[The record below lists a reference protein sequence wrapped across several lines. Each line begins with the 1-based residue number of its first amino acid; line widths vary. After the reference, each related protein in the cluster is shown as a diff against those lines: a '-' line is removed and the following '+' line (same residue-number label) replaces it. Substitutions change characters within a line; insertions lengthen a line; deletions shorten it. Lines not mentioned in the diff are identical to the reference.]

1 MADSR
6 EPPPLFDDDDSRK
19 DDENDDLFTSAVQ
32 SPVSEGGSLT
42 PTVEE
47 DVEKPGEQTDPL
59 SDSPPEAAAHS
70 TIQAQP
76 SDSTSS
82 PLFSQS
88 PSLPRADTPPMTS
101 EPVDLFESCSL
112 GGNDSEDVTPTAVG
126 PMTAGQEQVSTMSDP
141 FFDDDIPDDPTL
153 LMGSLVAP
161 PPTPQQDL
169 TSPALAPALH
179 DETSCVLD
187 STTDLD
193 TTIKAEKEVDLVPS
207 VSASALEPVDMEEPT
222 DDASNVVET
231 EALPQNSSPGNP
243 PVFLDDID
251 TSEIPLGNEPEEVSL
266 DDNDD
271 TGIFQSTAAPKLQ
284 LNQNDN
290 EKKDEFIEITVTD
303 PQKIGDGMGAYMAYK
318 VTTKTNISYF
328 RKQHWSVMRRFS
340 DFLGLHSK
348 LVEKH
353 LHSGRIVPPAPQKS
367 AIGTTKIKL
376 GSDKSAESSIEFI
389 EKRRAALERY
399 MNRTA
404 AHPTLRGDPDFREF
418 VELDAELPRA
428 TQTSALSS
436 AGVLR
441 LFNRVGET
449 VNKMTFKMDESDQW
463 FEEKTQQIESL
474 DNQLHKLHASLEGLV
489 NYRREL
495 AISTAIFAK
504 SVAVLSSVEE
514 HSALSRALH
523 QLSEAEERIHTIHN
537 AQADADYFH
546 MAETTKDYIA
556 LIAAVKDVFH
566 ERVKAFQMWQHSQQM
581 LAKKREAKAKAELV
595 AKPDKIQQAQAEV
608 TEWETKVER
617 SQEEFERI
625 SKAIK
630 KEIDQFEIIRVKD
643 FKETLVKYLEALM
656 TSQQQIIK
664 VWETFIPEAK
674 AIV

>member
-32 SPVSEGGSLT
+32 
-42 PTVEE
+42 
-47 DVEKPGEQTDPL
+47 
-59 SDSPPEAAAHS
+59 
-70 TIQAQP
+70 
-76 SDSTSS
+76 
-82 PLFSQS
+82 
-88 PSLPRADTPPMTS
+88 
-101 EPVDLFESCSL
+101 
-112 GGNDSEDVTPTAVG
+112 
-126 PMTAGQEQVSTMSDP
+126 
-141 FFDDDIPDDPTL
+141 
-153 LMGSLVAP
+153 
-161 PPTPQQDL
+161 
-169 TSPALAPALH
+169 
-179 DETSCVLD
+179 
-187 STTDLD
+187 
-193 TTIKAEKEVDLVPS
+193 
-207 VSASALEPVDMEEPT
+207 
-222 DDASNVVET
+222 
-231 EALPQNSSPGNP
+231 
-243 PVFLDDID
+243 
-251 TSEIPLGNEPEEVSL
+251 EVSL

-284 LNQNDN
+284 LNQDSFESPVPPASSVLPPMGAPLSPPVVAVVNPSIASSHATASIMPTPVEPTLTTRTQSTTEQNDN